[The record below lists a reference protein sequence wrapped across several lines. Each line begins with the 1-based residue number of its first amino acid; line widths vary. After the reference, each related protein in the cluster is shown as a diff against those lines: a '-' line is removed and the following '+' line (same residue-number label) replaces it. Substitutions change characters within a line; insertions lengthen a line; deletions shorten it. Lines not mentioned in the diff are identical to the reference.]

1 MAKLPYYELVL
12 TYLRC
17 SDNLK
22 PAMDFSDILSII
34 STDLNEVE
42 QELEANIK
50 SPVPLVYEISKYLLG
65 SGGKRLRPAV
75 LLLSSGACGRLNGK
89 ERIYSAAALELIHTA
104 TLLHDD
110 VVDDAKLRR
119 GKPSSN
125 IVWGNKATVLV
136 GDFMLAKSL
145 SLIQSCGDLELIKA
159 VTDAAAKLAQG
170 QVLEVMN
177 ASNMLEVTE
186 EVCFGII
193 ENKTASLLESCGT
206 VGAILA
212 GVEDGLKHSVG
223 QYGFNIG
230 VAFQLTDDALDYS
243 STEEEFGK
251 GVGQDLVEGKMTLPL
266 YYSIQKASSSERS
279 KINDVLVSKEV
290 FNEDDL
296 SFVRDIVGRYKG
308 VQKTNNMAEN
318 YINNAKDAISRFPD
332 TPYKNSLDSLADYIV
347 DRRG

>member
-1 MAKLPYYELVL
+1 M
-12 TYLRC
+12 
-17 SDNLK
+17 S
-22 PAMDFSDILSII
+22 FSEILSIVSSDI
-34 STDLNEVE
+34 QEVE
-42 QELEANIK
+42 NELEANIQ

-75 LLLSSGACGRLNGK
+75 LLLASGACGRLEGK
-89 ERIYSAAALELIHTA
+89 ERIYAAAALELIHTA

-110 VVDDAKLRR
+110 VVDKAKLRR

-136 GDFMLAKSL
+136 GDFMLAKAL
-145 SLIQSCGDLELIKA
+145 GLIQACGDLELIKA
-159 VTDAAAKLAQG
+159 VTDAAAKLAEG

-177 ASNMLEVTE
+177 VNNMLEINE

-212 GVEDGLKHSVG
+212 DVHDGLRRSVG

-243 STEEEFGK
+243 STEQEFGK
-251 GVGQDLVEGKMTLPL
+251 GVGQDLIEGKMTLPL
-266 YYSIQKASSSERS
+266 YYSIQKSTSSEQT
-279 KINDVLVSKEV
+279 KINKILSGDTV
-290 FNEDDL
+290 FTEDEL
-296 SFVRDIVGRYKG
+296 SFVRGIVDRYKG
-308 VQKTNNMAEN
+308 VQITNDMAESFVEK
-318 YINNAKDAISRFPD
+318 AKSSISSLPD
-332 TPYKNSLDSLADYIV
+332 SGYKTSLDSLAEYIV
-347 DRRG
+347 ERRT

>member
-1 MAKLPYYELVL
+1 MGFP
-12 TYLRC
+12 
-17 SDNLK
+17 
-22 PAMDFSDILSII
+22 DILSII
-34 STDLNEVE
+34 SSDLEEVE
-42 QELEANIK
+42 NELEANIK
-50 SPVPLVYEISKYLLG
+50 SPVPLVYEISKHLLG

-75 LLLSSGACGRLNGK
+75 LLLSSGACGRLEGR

-136 GDFMLAKSL
+136 GDFMLAKAL
-145 SLIQSCGDLELIKA
+145 GLIQSCGDLELIKA
-159 VTDAAAKLAQG
+159 VTDAAAKLAEG

-177 ASNMLEVTE
+177 ANNMLEVTQ

-212 GVEDGLKHSVG
+212 GVEDGLKRSVG

-230 VAFQLTDDALDYS
+230 IAFQLTDDALDYS

-251 GVGQDLVEGKMTLPL
+251 GVGQDLIEGKMTLPL
-266 YYSIQKASSSERS
+266 FYSIQEASSSERS
-279 KINDVLVSKEV
+279 KINDILVSEEV
-290 FNEDDL
+290 FTEDDL
-296 SFVRDIVGRYKG
+296 SFVRDVVERYKG
-308 VQKTNNMAEN
+308 VQKTNDMAEN
-318 YINNAKDAISRFPD
+318 YIDKAKKAISLLPD
-332 TPYKNSLDSLADYIV
+332 TPYKSSLDSLAEYIV

>member
-1 MAKLPYYELVL
+1 MG
-12 TYLRC
+12 
-17 SDNLK
+17 
-22 PAMDFSDILSII
+22 FSDILSII
-34 STDLNEVE
+34 SSDLEEVE
-42 QELEANIK
+42 NELEANIK

-75 LLLSSGACGRLNGK
+75 LLLSSGACGRLEGK

-119 GKPSSN
+119 GKASSN

-136 GDFMLAKSL
+136 GDFMLAKAL
-145 SLIQSCGDLELIKA
+145 GLIQSCGNLELIKA
-159 VTDAAAKLAQG
+159 VTDAAAKLAEG

-177 ASNMLEVTE
+177 ANNMLEVNE
-186 EVCFGII
+186 EICFGII

-206 VGAILA
+206 VGAIIA

-223 QYGFNIG
+223 QYGLNIG
-230 VAFQLTDDALDYS
+230 IAFQLTDDALDYS

-251 GVGQDLVEGKMTLPL
+251 GVGQDLIEGKMTLPL
-266 YYSIQKASSSERS
+266 FYSIQEASRSERT
-279 KINDVLVSKEV
+279 KINDILVSKEV
-290 FNEDDL
+290 FTEDDL
-296 SFVRDIVGRYKG
+296 GFVRDIVERYQG
-308 VQKTNNMAEN
+308 VQKTNDM
-318 YINNAKDAISRFPD
+318 AKDYIEKAKNAISLLPD
-332 TPYKNSLDSLADYIV
+332 TPYKNSLDSLAEYIV

>member
-34 STDLNEVE
+34 STDLDEVE
-42 QELEANIK
+42 QELKASIK
-50 SPVPLVYEISKYLLG
+50 SPVPLVYEISQYLLG
-65 SGGKRLRPAV
+65 SGGKRIRPAV

-89 ERIYSAAALELIHTA
+89 ERTYSAAALELIHTA

-110 VVDDAKLRR
+110 VVDEAKLRR

-125 IVWGNKATVLV
+125 IVWGE
-136 GDFMLAKSL
+136 
-145 SLIQSCGDLELIKA
+145 LELIKA

-170 QVLEVMN
+170 QVMEVMN
-177 ASNMLEVTE
+177 TSNMLEVTE

-266 YYSIQKASSSERS
+266 YYSIQEASSSERS

-318 YINNAKDAISRFPD
+318 YINNAKDAISLLPD

>member
-1 MAKLPYYELVL
+1 M
-12 TYLRC
+12 TYIWC
-17 SDNLK
+17 SDNFK
-22 PAMDFSDILSII
+22 AAMDFSDILSIVSSDI
-34 STDLNEVE
+34 EEVE
-42 QELEANIK
+42 RELEANIQ

-75 LLLSSGACGRLNGK
+75 LLLACGACGRLEGK
-89 ERIYSAAALELIHTA
+89 ERIYAASALELIHTA

-110 VVDDAKLRR
+110 VVDEAKLRR

-125 IVWGNKATVLV
+125 IVWGNKPTVLV
-136 GDFMLAKSL
+136 GDFMLAKAL
-145 SLIQSCGDLELIKA
+145 SLIQACGDLELIKA
-159 VTDAAAKLAQG
+159 VTDAAAKLAEG

-177 ASNMLEVTE
+177 ANSMLEMTE

-193 ENKTASLLESCGT
+193 ENKTASLLESCGS

-212 GVEDGLKHSVG
+212 GVDDELKHSVG

-266 YYSIQKASSSERS
+266 FYSIQKASASEQS
-279 KINDVLVSKEV
+279 KINEILASEDVFS
-290 FNEDDL
+290 EDEL
-296 SFVRDIVGRYKG
+296 TFVRDVVNKYKG
-308 VQKTNNMAEN
+308 VQLTNDMAED
-318 YINNAKDAISRFPD
+318 YIGKAKASISSLPESG
-332 TPYKNSLDSLADYIV
+332 YKESLNSLAEYIV
-347 DRRG
+347 ERRT